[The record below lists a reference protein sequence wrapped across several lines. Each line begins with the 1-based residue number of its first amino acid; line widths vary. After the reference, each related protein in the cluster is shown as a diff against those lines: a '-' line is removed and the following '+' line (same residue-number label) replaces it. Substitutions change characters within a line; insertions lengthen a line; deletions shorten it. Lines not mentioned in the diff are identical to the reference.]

1 MIRRQFL
8 QTLGLPAMAAQAPAS
23 RQGQRSFDIL
33 IKNGEVRDPG
43 RNFRQRADVA
53 ILDGKIAAI
62 ESNIPAERGLD
73 VIDASGLY
81 VTPGL
86 VDLHTHPEAPGGLI
100 QADPMAVRTGVTTW
114 VSAGTYDSSQI
125 STFRN
130 SVVNPAQARIFGYVH
145 LFNRRPGN
153 AASLDAVKYVRD
165 EMRQTGETVQKNRD
179 ILLGVKVY
187 VGTNMNGG
195 MGTGGWGRHGLDFL
209 KIGREIGDQFK
220 IPLMV
225 HVSFAP
231 PETPEVMELLR
242 AGDVLTHC
250 NNGHTLGI
258 VDSGYE
264 AKPGKLKPGV
274 REARARGVFFDVGHG
289 AGSFNFNATRVALD
303 NGFPPDSISSDLNRG
318 GIHTVIFDQPTTM
331 SKYLYLGMS
340 FDDVLLRSTYNP
352 AKIVGRV
359 PGLGTLTVG
368 GPSDVALLAIEEG
381 RFPLVDCQKNAV
393 TARHRI
399 VSRLT
404 ICRGKRMVF
413 RGSQGA
419 DSIKSV

>member
-1 MIRRQFL
+1 
-8 QTLGLPAMAAQAPAS
+8 MAAQAPA
-23 RQGQRSFDIL
+23 RRFDIL
-33 IKNGEVRDPG
+33 IKNGEVRDPS

-53 ILDGKIAAI
+53 VLDGKIAAI
-62 ESNIPAERGLD
+62 EPNIPADRGLD
-73 VIDASGLY
+73 VIDANGLY

-86 VDLHTHPEAPGGLI
+86 VDLHTHPEAPGGVI
-100 QADPMAVRTGVTTW
+100 QADPMSLRSGVTTW
-114 VSAGTYDSSQI
+114 VSAGTFDSSQVAA
-125 STFRN
+125 FRDTI
-130 SVVNPAQARIFGYVH
+130 VKPAQSRIFGYVH
-145 LFNRRPGN
+145 LFNRQPH
-153 AASLDAVKYVRD
+153 APDLDGVKFVRS
-165 EMRQTGETVQKNRD
+165 EMRLTGEAVQANRD
-179 ILLGVKVY
+179 ILMGVKVY

-195 MGTGGWGRHGLDFL
+195 TTPGGWGMHGLDFL
-209 KIGREIGDQFK
+209 KIGREIGDQYK
-220 IPLMV
+220 VALMV

-303 NGFPPDSISSDLNRG
+303 NGFPPDCISTDLNRG
-318 GIHTVIFDQPTTM
+318 GYNTVIFDQPTTM
-331 SKYLYLGMS
+331 TKYLYLGMS
-340 FDDVLLRSTYNP
+340 FEDVLLRSTYNP
-352 AKIVGRV
+352 AKIIGRV

-368 GPSDVALLAIEEG
+368 GPADIALLALEDG
-381 RFPLVDCQKNAV
+381 RFPLVDCQNNAV
-393 TARHRI
+393 TARRRI

-404 ICRGKRMVF
+404 ICRGKRMLF
-413 RGSQGA
+413 SGSHGA
-419 DSIKSV
+419 DSIKPA

>member
-1 MIRRQFL
+1 
-8 QTLGLPAMAAQAPAS
+8 MAAQAPPP
-23 RQGQRSFDIL
+23 RQEQRRFDIL
-33 IKNGEVRDPG
+33 IKNGEVRDPS

-53 ILDGKIAAI
+53 VLDGKIAAI
-62 ESNIPAERGLD
+62 EANIPAERGLD
-73 VIDASGLY
+73 VVDANGLY

-86 VDLHTHPEAPGGLI
+86 VDLHTHPEAAGGLI
-100 QADPMAVRTGVTTW
+100 QADPMAVRSGVTTW
-114 VSAGTYDSSQI
+114 VSAGSFDSKEVA
-125 STFRN
+125 TFRG
-130 SVVNPAQARIFGYVH
+130 SIVKPAQARIFGYVH
-145 LFNRRPGN
+145 LFNRRPQP
-153 AASLDAVKYVRD
+153 ASDVDAVKYVRG
-165 EMRQTGETVQKNRD
+165 EMRQTGEAVQANRD
-179 ILLGVKVY
+179 ILLGVKIY

-195 MGTGGWGRHGLDFL
+195 LTNGGWGRYGGVFL

-250 NNGHTLGI
+250 NNGHTLSI
-258 VDSGYE
+258 VDSGYD

-274 REARARGVFFDVGHG
+274 REARARGVLFDVGHG
-289 AGSFNFNATRVALD
+289 AGSFNFNAARVALE
-303 NGFPPDSISSDLNRG
+303 NGFPPDSISTDLNRG
-318 GIHTVIFDQPTTM
+318 GIHNVIFDQPTTM

-352 AKIVGRV
+352 AKIIGRI

-368 GPSDVALLAIEEG
+368 GPADIALLAIEQG
-381 RFPLVDCQKNAV
+381 RFPLVDCQGNAV

-399 VSRLT
+399 VNRLT
-404 ICRGKRMVF
+404 ICRGQRMLF

>member
-1 MIRRQFL
+1 MLRRHFL
-8 QTLGLPAMAAQAPAS
+8 QSLTASPLAAQT
-23 RQGQRSFDIL
+23 RSLQERRFDIL
-33 IKNGEVRDPG
+33 IKNGEVRDPS

-53 ILDGKIAAI
+53 VLDGKIAAI
-62 ESNIPAERGLD
+62 EANIPADRGLD
-73 VIDASGLY
+73 VIDANGLY

-86 VDLHTHPEAPGGLI
+86 VDLHTHPEVPGGLI
-100 QADPMAVRTGVTTW
+100 QADPVALRSGVTTW
-114 VSAGTYDSSQI
+114 VSAGSFDSAQV

-130 SVVNPAQARIFGYVH
+130 SIVKPAQARIFGYVH
-145 LFNRRPGN
+145 LFNRRPQN
-153 AASLDAVKYVRD
+153 APAVDAVQYVRG
-165 EMRQTGETVQKNRD
+165 EMRQTGEAVLANRD
-179 ILLGVKVY
+179 IVHGVKIY

-195 MGTGGWGRHGLDFL
+195 MGPGGWGMHGLDFL

-220 IPLMV
+220 VPLMV

-231 PETPEVMELLR
+231 PETPEVMELLK

-274 REARARGVFFDVGHG
+274 RKARARGVLFDVGHG
-289 AGSFNFNATRVALD
+289 AGSFNFNAARVALD
-303 NGFPPDSISSDLNRG
+303 NGFPPDCISTDLNRG
-318 GIHTVIFDQPTTM
+318 GINTVIFDMPTTM

-340 FDDVLLRSTYNP
+340 FEDILLRSTYNP
-352 AKIVGRV
+352 AKIIGRI

-368 GPSDVALLAIEEG
+368 GPADIALLAIEQG
-381 RFPLVDCQKNAV
+381 QFPLVDCQKNNV
-393 TARHRI
+393 TAKQRI

-404 ICRGKRMVF
+404 ICRGKRMLF

-419 DSIKSV
+419 DSTKSG

>member
-8 QTLGLPAMAAQAPAS
+8 QTLGAAPMAAQAPPP
-23 RQGQRSFDIL
+23 GQQQRRFDIL
-33 IKNGEVRDPG
+33 IKNGEVRDPS

-53 ILDGKIAAI
+53 VLDGKIAAI
-62 ESNIPAERGLD
+62 EANIPADRGLD
-73 VIDASGLY
+73 VIDANGLY

-86 VDLHTHPEAPGGLI
+86 VDLHTHPEAPGGVI
-100 QADPMAVRTGVTTW
+100 QADPMALRSGVTTW
-114 VSAGTYDSSQI
+114 VSAGTFDSSQV
-125 STFRN
+125 STFRD
-130 SVVNPAQARIFGYVH
+130 SIVKPAQARIFGYVH
-145 LFNRRPGN
+145 LFNRGPHN
-153 AASLDAVKYVRD
+153 ADMDAVKYVRG
-165 EMRQTGETVQKNRD
+165 EMRQTGEAVQANRD
-179 ILLGVKVY
+179 ILMGVKIY

-195 MGTGGWGRHGLDFL
+195 TGAGGWGLHGLDFL

-220 IPLMV
+220 VPLMI

-231 PETPEVMELLR
+231 PETPEVMKLLR

-274 REARARGVFFDVGHG
+274 KEARASGVLFDVGHG

-303 NGFPPDSISSDLNRG
+303 NGFPPDCISTDLNRG
-318 GIHTVIFDQPTTM
+318 GYNTVIFDQPTTM
-331 SKYLYLGMS
+331 SKYLYLGMN
-340 FDDVLLRSTYNP
+340 FEDVLLRSTYNP
-352 AKIVGRV
+352 AKIIGRV

-368 GPSDVALLAIEEG
+368 GPADIALLAIEEG
-381 RFPLVDCQKNAV
+381 RFPLVDCQRNAV
-393 TARHRI
+393 TAKFRI

-404 ICRGKRMVF
+404 ICRGKRMLF

-419 DSIKSV
+419 DSTKSV